1 MPFLPRNSY
10 YLRVS
15 SSSVLPFYV
24 YLDNEHVD
32 WMSDRVL
39 NKVVTDLRPKIIPK
53 LRAESDAY
61 MGPGPAPANAKK
73 GTVDVHRG
81 GTYHSRRKFFYSWI
95 HRDTYQFAYFL
106 RQTEPHSVLI
116 KTRNFVLDTAPP
128 PPPSSKTSKPQADEQ
143 KRSSFIRKRHGA
155 SSSRTKKRVSRRG
168 KAARKNNEGDNQ
180 DYSPSESESSDDVL
194 QVDEDGDTEMAEG
207 SDGSAAKRTH
217 GANEATTESIDV
229 KVEEDEQGLAQTA
242 TAQKSSHVG
251 DAGTSNEMQD
261 DEEQKPKLALELKY
275 QSFSNFKRCLCVVVE
290 PWPPLR
296 RNVRAPSLTPS
307 AATGQSSGVLAQS
320 ESRYQRGKTPLF
332 LPDLDDE
339 RATPGPSR
347 SRTLPPVPLFDD
359 PQVDRDIEETE
370 YLDDSTAIMQFSQL
384 LNTTG
389 RATGAIEE
397 DDEFDGA
404 ALFADADEAKEL

>member
-39 NKVVTDLRPKIIPK
+39 NKVVADLRPKIIPK

-81 GTYHSRRKFFYSWI
+81 
-95 HRDTYQFAYFL
+95 DTYQFAYFL
-106 RQTEPHSVLI
+106 RETEPHSVLI

-128 PPPSSKTSKPQADEQ
+128 PPPSSKTSKPQTDEQ
-143 KRSSFIRKRHGA
+143 KKSSSIRKRHGA
-155 SSSRTKKRVSRRG
+155 PSSRTKKRASRRG
-168 KAARKNNEGDNQ
+168 KAARKNNEGDNL
-180 DYSPSESESSDDVL
+180 DYSPSEPESSDDVL
-194 QVDEDGDTEMAEG
+194 QVDGDGDTEMAEG
-207 SDGSAAKRTH
+207 SDGGAAKRTR
-217 GANEATTESIDV
+217 GANEATTDSVDV
-229 KVEEDEQGLAQTA
+229 KVEEDEQGLTQTA
-242 TAQKSSHVG
+242 TAQKSSRVE

-261 DEEQKPKLALELKY
+261 DDEQKPKLALELKY
-275 QSFSNFKRCLCVVVE
+275 RSFSNFKRCLCVVVE

-296 RNVRAPSLTPS
+296 RDTRAPSLAPS
-307 AATGQSSGVLAQS
+307 AAPGQSSRVPTQS
-320 ESRYQRGKTPLF
+320 ESRGQRGKTPLF

-359 PQVDRDIEETE
+359 PQVDRDIEEIE
-370 YLDDSTAIMQFSQL
+370 DLDDSAAIMQFSQL

-389 RATGAIEE
+389 RVTGAIEE

-404 ALFADADEAKEL
+404 VLFADADEAKEL